1 MLDSSCCGSQGRILV
16 ALLEATKLFK
26 NGSGGKEM
34 PPFPAAPKLV
44 RCWGREKQAVLVWA
58 APCSACS
65 GSLLTT
71 GEETKPPGVTEVR
84 VRRERKARKKRE
96 AAVTGSPELP
106 VVLQAPVWLSLSCA
120 GAGLGWHAGDV
131 KEQ

>member
-1 MLDSSCCGSQGRILV
+1 M
-16 ALLEATKLFK
+16 ALLEATKLLR

-34 PPFPAAPKLV
+34 PPFPAAPKLA
-44 RCWGREKQAVLVWA
+44 RCWSWERQGVWVWA

-71 GEETKPPGVTEVR
+71 AGETKPPGVTEMR
-84 VRRERKARKKRE
+84 VRRERE
-96 AAVTGSPELP
+96 AAVSGCPEVP
-106 VVLQAPVWLSLSCA
+106 VAPRAPVWLSLSCA